1 MPEAVDIILEVSR
14 KRPNQPMSFRISV
27 KACFEEETP
36 TTPVTSSVPTTSSPY
51 STLTASSI
59 ETTSGVFTTS
69 IPSTVTTQGTEA
81 SSVHVTPT
89 TVCTVDEG
97 MDDPKNIPDSNIID
111 ETGKTPADVG
121 RLRPTS
127 RTPFSVNKRTYTI
140 RFLFRPAIPVERLEV
155 IKPDNVDS
163 ITVKYVSPSRP
174 NNPVDVVTV
183 SSLYDSELYRF
194 LEVLAQRWMTNI
206 YLTK

>member
-27 KACFEEETP
+27 KACFEEGTP
-36 TTPVTSSVPTTSSPY
+36 TPSVTTSVPTTSSPY
-51 STLTASSI
+51 STLTATSI
-59 ETTSGVFTTS
+59 ETTSGVYTTS
-69 IPSTVTTQGTEA
+69 TPSTVSTQGTST
-81 SSVHVTPT
+81 SSVYITPT
-89 TVCTVDEG
+89 TICTVEEG
-97 MDDPKNIPDSNIID
+97 MDDPQNIPDSNIID

-155 IKPDNVDS
+155 IRPDNVDS

-174 NNPVDVVTV
+174 NSPVDVVTV
-183 SSLYDSELYRF
+183 S
-194 LEVLAQRWMTNI
+194 T
-206 YLTK
+206 